1 MTKKKGKKARITRKA
16 RTRTSVSP
24 SKNLGEIQ
32 ELDLL
37 KPGNVGLVRLLLVL
51 SRTSPH
57 DGLPTRHLLEILG
70 STNHAQAFIK
80 RAEKMGYIRRE
91 ERDPESGT
99 GFHPVYNI
107 LTEKGRKLLV
117 GSQL

>member
-1 MTKKKGKKARITRKA
+1 MTKKKKGKKARITRKA
-16 RTRTSVSP
+16 RTSVSP
-24 SKNLGEIQ
+24 PKNLGEIE

-51 SRTSPH
+51 SRTSPN
-57 DGLPTRHLLEILG
+57 DGLPTRRLLEILG
-70 STNHAQAFIK
+70 STNHAQAFIQ

-91 ERDPESGT
+91 EKDPESGT
-99 GFHPVYNI
+99 GFRPVYNI
-107 LTEKGRKLLV
+107 LTEKGRKLLA

>member
-1 MTKKKGKKARITRKA
+1 MTRKKKEKKARITRKVRISA
-16 RTRTSVSP
+16 SP
-24 SKNLGEIQ
+24 SKNLEEIQ

-51 SRTSPH
+51 SRTSPN
-57 DGLPTRHLLEILG
+57 DGLPTRRLLEILG